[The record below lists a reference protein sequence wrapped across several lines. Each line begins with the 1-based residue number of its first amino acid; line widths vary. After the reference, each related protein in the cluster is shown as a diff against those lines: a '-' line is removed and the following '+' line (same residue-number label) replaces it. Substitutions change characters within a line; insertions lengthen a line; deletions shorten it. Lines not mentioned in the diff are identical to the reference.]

1 MEEIKLKSEGMEEK
15 IVDGQNPR
23 TSFENLGIA
32 FSCSSGVCGTCK
44 IKINEGNENIN
55 EKTEEEEDYPLRED
69 ERLACQCEK
78 ISGDIEFE
86 NRGF

>member
-1 MEEIKLKSEGMEEK
+1 MENIKLKSEGMEEE
-15 IVDGQNPR
+15 IVPSQNPR
-23 TSFENLGIA
+23 TAFENLGVA

-44 IKINEGNENIN
+44 IKVNEGLENIN
-55 EKTEEEEDYPLRED
+55 EKTEEEEDYPLRES
-69 ERLACQCEK
+69 ERLACQCDR